1 MEKEMLKLKVQMLG
15 GFSMTLGDEPLS
27 FSRNSTT
34 KAMKLLQILLYHS
47 KQGISRKTLIEY
59 LYGREDMADAANS
72 LRVTVH
78 RMKKMLTDMGLPKHN
93 YVRISKGVY
102 QWDAPVETV
111 LDVFCFENIL
121 EGIMAEDWYRVDN
134 VAKVFLAA
142 HNNRD
147 TRVMRV
153 SATLNEEIDEK
164 LLNEALGITIKSR
177 PEFQVRIRR
186 GFFWHYMEQTDHIP
200 VAVKESGRPCPVLY
214 GRNFRGVLHYK
225 VTYYEKR
232 INIDIFHAIADGTG
246 ALSFLKLLVLNYL
259 RLSHPGELNDLVVDS
274 ATSVDDRYKNSFV
287 QFCEK
292 TERAIPKR
300 ILNKKSKAYHIQSG
314 KLPFDQLQFMEVHM
328 PASGVLSK
336 AKELQVS
343 MTSFLGATLMMA
355 INADRPYMQRSKPI
369 TISLPVNLRNYY
381 PSDTMRNFFNNVDV
395 THVFDGSETIESL
408 AREFDTVFKE
418 KLTPEKIQEQMDRYQ
433 SIERIGLTRI
443 TPLAI
448 KQIVVKAFQK
458 SEDGRVTAVLSNL
471 GRLELPE
478 EMRPYV
484 KEVSDFCATNKLFIT
499 ITSLDDDLVLGIA
512 NAYTNTGVI
521 SRFISGIRPDEGD
534 VILHCTEVYR

>member
-1 MEKEMLKLKVQMLG
+1 
-15 GFSMTLGDEPLS
+15 
-27 FSRNSTT
+27 
-34 KAMKLLQILLYHS
+34 
-47 KQGISRKTLIEY
+47 
-59 LYGREDMADAANS
+59 
-72 LRVTVH
+72 
-78 RMKKMLTDMGLPKHN
+78 
-93 YVRISKGVY
+93 
-102 QWDAPVETV
+102 
-111 LDVFCFENIL
+111 
-121 EGIMAEDWYRVDN
+121 MAEDWYRVDN

-153 SATLNEEIDEK
+153 SATLNEEIDEQ

-186 GFFWHYMEQTDHIP
+186 GFFWHYMEQTDHVP
-200 VAVKESGRPCPVLY
+200 VAVKESGRPCPILY

-225 VTYYEKR
+225 VSYYENR

-246 ALSFLKLLVLNYL
+246 ALSFLKLLVFNYL
-259 RLSHPGELNDLVVDS
+259 RLSHPGELNDLVIDS
-274 ATSVDDRYKNSFV
+274 AASVDDRYKNSFV

-314 KLPFDQLQFMEVHM
+314 KLPFDQLQFIEVHM

-336 AKELQVS
+336 AKELKVS

-355 INADRPYMQRSKPI
+355 INADRPYMLRSKPI

-408 AREFDTVFKE
+408 SKEFEVKFKE

-433 SIERIGLTRI
+433 SIERIGLTRV

-458 SEDGRVTAVLSNL
+458 SENGRVTAVLSNL
-471 GRLELPE
+471 GRVELPE

-499 ITSLDDDLVLGIA
+499 VTTLDDDLVLGIA
-512 NAYTNTGVI
+512 NAYSNTGVI

-534 VILHCTEVYR
+534 VILHSTEVYR

>member
-1 MEKEMLKLKVQMLG
+1 
-15 GFSMTLGDEPLS
+15 
-27 FSRNSTT
+27 
-34 KAMKLLQILLYHS
+34 
-47 KQGISRKTLIEY
+47 
-59 LYGREDMADAANS
+59 
-72 LRVTVH
+72 
-78 RMKKMLTDMGLPKHN
+78 
-93 YVRISKGVY
+93 
-102 QWDAPVETV
+102 
-111 LDVFCFENIL
+111 
-121 EGIMAEDWYRVDN
+121 MAEDWYRVDN

-153 SATLNEEIDEK
+153 SATLNEEIDEQ

-186 GFFWHYMEQTDHIP
+186 GFFWHYMEQTDHVP
-200 VAVKESGRPCPVLY
+200 VAVKESGRPCPILY

-225 VTYYEKR
+225 VSYYENR

-246 ALSFLKLLVLNYL
+246 ALSFLKHLVFNCL
-259 RLSHPGELNDLVVDS
+259 RLSHPGELNDLVIDS
-274 ATSVDDRYKNSFV
+274 AASVDDRYKNSFV

-336 AKELQVS
+336 AKELKVS

-355 INADRPYMQRSKPI
+355 INADRPYMLRSKPI

-408 AREFDTVFKE
+408 SKEFEVKFKE

-433 SIERIGLTRI
+433 SIERIGLTRV

-458 SEDGRVTAVLSNL
+458 SENGRVTAVLSNL
-471 GRLELPE
+471 GRVELPE

-499 ITSLDDDLVLGIA
+499 VTSLDDDLVLGIA
-512 NAYTNTGVI
+512 NAYSNTGVI

-534 VILHCTEVYR
+534 VILHSTEVYR

>member
-1 MEKEMLKLKVQMLG
+1 
-15 GFSMTLGDEPLS
+15 
-27 FSRNSTT
+27 
-34 KAMKLLQILLYHS
+34 
-47 KQGISRKTLIEY
+47 
-59 LYGREDMADAANS
+59 
-72 LRVTVH
+72 
-78 RMKKMLTDMGLPKHN
+78 
-93 YVRISKGVY
+93 
-102 QWDAPVETV
+102 
-111 LDVFCFENIL
+111 
-121 EGIMAEDWYRVDN
+121 MAEDWYRVDN

-153 SATLNEEIDEK
+153 SATLNEEIDEQ

-186 GFFWHYMEQTDHIP
+186 GFFWHYMEQTDHVP
-200 VAVKESGRPCPVLY
+200 VAVKESGRPCPILY

-225 VTYYEKR
+225 VSYYENR

-246 ALSFLKLLVLNYL
+246 ALSFLKFLVFNYL
-259 RLSHPGELNDLVVDS
+259 RLSHPGELNDLVIDS
-274 ATSVDDRYKNSFV
+274 AASVDDRYKNSFV

-336 AKELQVS
+336 AKELKVS

-355 INADRPYMQRSKPI
+355 INADRPYMLRSKPI

-408 AREFDTVFKE
+408 SKEFEIKFKE

-433 SIERIGLTRI
+433 SIERIGLTRV

-458 SEDGRVTAVLSNL
+458 SENGRVTAVLSNL
-471 GRLELPE
+471 GRVELPE

-499 ITSLDDDLVLGIA
+499 VTTLDDDLVLGIA
-512 NAYTNTGVI
+512 NAYSNTGVI

-534 VILHCTEVYR
+534 VILHSTEVYR

>member
-1 MEKEMLKLKVQMLG
+1 
-15 GFSMTLGDEPLS
+15 
-27 FSRNSTT
+27 
-34 KAMKLLQILLYHS
+34 
-47 KQGISRKTLIEY
+47 
-59 LYGREDMADAANS
+59 
-72 LRVTVH
+72 
-78 RMKKMLTDMGLPKHN
+78 
-93 YVRISKGVY
+93 
-102 QWDAPVETV
+102 
-111 LDVFCFENIL
+111 
-121 EGIMAEDWYRVDN
+121 MAEDWYRVDN

-153 SATLNEEIDEK
+153 SATLNEEIDEQ

-186 GFFWHYMEQTDHIP
+186 GFFWHYMEQTDHVP
-200 VAVKESGRPCPVLY
+200 VAVKESGRPCPILY

-225 VTYYEKR
+225 VSYYENR

-246 ALSFLKLLVLNYL
+246 ALSFLKFLVFNYL
-259 RLSHPGELNDLVVDS
+259 RLSHPGELNDLVIDS
-274 ATSVDDRYKNSFV
+274 AASVDDRYKNSFV

-336 AKELQVS
+336 AKELKVS

-355 INADRPYMQRSKPI
+355 INADRPYMLRSKPI

-408 AREFDTVFKE
+408 SKEFEVKFKE

-433 SIERIGLTRI
+433 SIERIGLTRV

-448 KQIVVKAFQK
+448 KQIVVKTFQK
-458 SEDGRVTAVLSNL
+458 SENGRVTAVLSNL
-471 GRLELPE
+471 GRVELPE

-484 KEVSDFCATNKLFIT
+484 KEISDFCATNKLFIT
-499 ITSLDDDLVLGIA
+499 VTSLGDDLVLGIA
-512 NAYTNTGVI
+512 NAYSNTGVI

-534 VILHCTEVYR
+534 VILHSTEVYR

>member
-1 MEKEMLKLKVQMLG
+1 
-15 GFSMTLGDEPLS
+15 
-27 FSRNSTT
+27 
-34 KAMKLLQILLYHS
+34 
-47 KQGISRKTLIEY
+47 
-59 LYGREDMADAANS
+59 
-72 LRVTVH
+72 
-78 RMKKMLTDMGLPKHN
+78 
-93 YVRISKGVY
+93 
-102 QWDAPVETV
+102 
-111 LDVFCFENIL
+111 
-121 EGIMAEDWYRVDN
+121 MAEDWYRVDN

-153 SATLNEEIDEK
+153 SATLNKEIDEK

-186 GFFWHYMEQTDHIP
+186 GFFWHYMEQTDHVP
-200 VAVKESGRPCPVLY
+200 VAVKESGRPCPILY

>member
-1 MEKEMLKLKVQMLG
+1 
-15 GFSMTLGDEPLS
+15 
-27 FSRNSTT
+27 
-34 KAMKLLQILLYHS
+34 
-47 KQGISRKTLIEY
+47 
-59 LYGREDMADAANS
+59 
-72 LRVTVH
+72 
-78 RMKKMLTDMGLPKHN
+78 
-93 YVRISKGVY
+93 
-102 QWDAPVETV
+102 
-111 LDVFCFENIL
+111 
-121 EGIMAEDWYRVDN
+121 MAEDWYRVDN

-153 SATLNEEIDEK
+153 SATLNEEIDEQ

-186 GFFWHYMEQTDHIP
+186 GFFWHYMEQTDHVP
-200 VAVKESGRPCPVLY
+200 VAVKESGRPCPILY

-225 VTYYEKR
+225 VSYYENR

-246 ALSFLKLLVLNYL
+246 ALSFLKLLVFNYL
-259 RLSHPGELNDLVVDS
+259 RLFHPGELNDLVIDS
-274 ATSVDDRYKNSFV
+274 AASVDDRYKNSFV

-336 AKELQVS
+336 AKELKVS

-355 INADRPYMQRSKPI
+355 INADRPYMLRSKPI

-408 AREFDTVFKE
+408 SKEFEVKFKE

-433 SIERIGLTRI
+433 SIERIGLTRV

-458 SEDGRVTAVLSNL
+458 SENGRVTAVLSNL
-471 GRLELPE
+471 GRVELPE

-499 ITSLDDDLVLGIA
+499 VTTLDDDLVLGIA
-512 NAYTNTGVI
+512 NAYSNTGVI

-534 VILHCTEVYR
+534 VILHSTEVYR